1 MDKVYTRVSDQNG
14 AYIPL
19 RGAAYSTYI
28 AYIRGYSPRGVGGEG
43 PILRINK
50 RQKLPEQNAIL
61 AVFKGLLRSSKYM

>member
-19 RGAAYSTYI
+19 QGGGRLQYLYCL
-28 AYIRGYSPRGVGGEG
+28 YKGVLPAGGEG